1 MATSFHVGKPGLAP
15 GTVLHP
21 GNWGKR
27 TREFSPAGK
36 VLTNATDAQNLMW
49 ELALETARLLS
60 APNSPSRL
68 DCVFTCETLA
78 DAQAFRD
85 QFRKGDAVYEVQYD
99 DGTPTHPG
107 NFQAITYSNSTA
119 PFVDHKSSLAI
130 SYWRDPPTGI
140 KEVLV
145 GGPVTVVRQLA

>member
-85 QFRKGDAVYEVQYD
+85 QFRKGDAVYEVLRCASFY
-99 DGTPTHPG
+99 PRSRLPASAAAR
-107 NFQAITYSNSTA
+107 F
-119 PFVDHKSSLAI
+119 
-130 SYWRDPPTGI
+130 PPAG
-140 KEVLV
+140 
-145 GGPVTVVRQLA
+145 

>member
-49 ELALETARLLS
+49 ELALETARLSAHLTAHQGWTAFSPVRLLPMRRLS
-60 APNSPSRL
+60 EISFAKATRCTRCNMTTGHQRTQEIFRRSHTATARHRL
-68 DCVFTCETLA
+68 LITSLRWRLA
-78 DAQAFRD
+78 I
-85 QFRKGDAVYEVQYD
+85 G
-99 DGTPTHPG
+99 
-107 NFQAITYSNSTA
+107 AIRRRASK
-119 PFVDHKSSLAI
+119 KSSL
-130 SYWRDPPTGI
+130 
-140 KEVLV
+140 
-145 GGPVTVVRQLA
+145 VVQ